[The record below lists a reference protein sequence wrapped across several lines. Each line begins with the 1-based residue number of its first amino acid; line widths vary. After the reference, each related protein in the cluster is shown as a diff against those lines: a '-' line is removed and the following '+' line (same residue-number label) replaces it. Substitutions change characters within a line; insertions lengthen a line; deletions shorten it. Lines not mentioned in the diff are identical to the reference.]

1 MILVLTLP
9 SNRMSIRFAGCGLST
24 SIEAE
29 VLGVRCCGAFS
40 CGLTQYHN
48 LPMSGCPSKVKAKY
62 SSYHITINTSC
73 QLSSTVVE
81 VS

>member
-9 SNRMSIRFAGCGLST
+9 SNRMSLRFAGCGLST

-29 VLGVRCCGAFS
+29 VLGVRC